1 MKHIFIV
8 GLVIVAFVVLS
19 IVSFSPRLPDGK
31 RSVVTVEAPIVA
43 PIRIISLSDSYRR
56 GKHTI
61 RGSVSIPTTCYTVDS
76 KSLLVPSTTPQVIRV
91 DLFIPKDNGR
101 CLDLPSTDSFKIIEK
116 ASKNS
121 IIKVYINNTFA
132 TSTVK

>member
-8 GLVIVAFVVLS
+8 GLIIVAFVVLS

-31 RSVVTVEAPIVA
+31 RSVVTVETPVTSPIKIV
-43 PIRIISLSDSYRR
+43 SLKDSYRR

-61 RGSVSIPTTCYTVDS
+61 KGSVSIPTVCYTVDF

-91 DLFIPKDNGR
+91 DLLIPKDSGR
-101 CLDLPSTDSFKIIEK
+101 CLELSSTGSFKIIKK
-116 ASKNS
+116 APKNS